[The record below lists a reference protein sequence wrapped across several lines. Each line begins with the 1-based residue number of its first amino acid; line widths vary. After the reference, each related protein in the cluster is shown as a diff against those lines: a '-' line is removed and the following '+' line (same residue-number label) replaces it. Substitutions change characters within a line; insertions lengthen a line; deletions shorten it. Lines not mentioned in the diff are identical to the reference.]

1 MLRRIPAG
9 QRFTVFYKI
18 SENKD
23 IDLLFIC
30 LTIKQK
36 DIWEGADVKE
46 RFIKRFQLG
55 AVYTNNRRL
64 C

>member
-1 MLRRIPAG
+1 PNSRLTRLFFCCAESRPDSDLP
-9 QRFTVFYKI
+9 FYKI

-36 DIWEGADVKE
+36 DIWGRSGCE
-46 RFIKRFQLG
+46 RKINKSAYR
-55 AVYTNNRRL
+55 
-64 C
+64 

>member
-1 MLRRIPAG
+1 MFFCCAESRPDSDLPL
-9 QRFTVFYKI
+9 FYKI

-46 RFIKRFQLG
+46 KLIIALTDRGCIHK
-55 AVYTNNRRL
+55 
-64 C
+64 

>member
-1 MLRRIPAG
+1 M
-9 QRFTVFYKI
+9 FFYKI

-36 DIWEGADVKE
+36 RYREGADAKPE
-46 RFIKRFQLG
+46 LIKALSVRG
-55 AVYTNNRRL
+55 CINK
-64 C
+64 

>member
-1 MLRRIPAG
+1 MPL
-9 QRFTVFYKI
+9 FYKI

-36 DIWEGADVKE
+36 DIWGRSGCE
-46 RFIKRFQLG
+46 RKINKSAYR
-55 AVYTNNRRL
+55 
-64 C
+64 